1 FHRMSHE
8 VNAFWAAHVVHH
20 QSEEYNLAVA
30 LRQGAFQSSFSWVF
44 YLPLAVIGFPPLL
57 FLTVSSLDTLYQF
70 WIHTRAIGRLGPL
83 EWVLNTPSHHRV
95 HHGRNPQY
103 IDRNHAGTLIIWDR
117 MFGTFEPEGHAVIY
131 GVTEPIASWNPVWA
145 NFHAYRN
152 LWADA
157 KRAKHWWD
165 KIRIWFMPPGWKP

>member
-1 FHRMSHE
+1 MFP
-8 VNAFWAAHVVHH
+8 VTKWVPPAVVMFM
-20 QSEEYNLAVA
+20 LAVDLA
-30 LRQGAFQSSFSWVF
+30 YQYFVHTESIGKLPAWYE
-44 YLPLAVIGFPPLL
+44 YLF
-57 FLTVSSLDTLYQF
+57 D
-70 WIHTRAIGRLGPL
+70 
-83 EWVLNTPSHHRV
+83 TPSNHRV

-117 MFGTFEPEGHAVIY
+117 MFGTFEPEGDAVIY

-165 KIRIWFMPPGWKP
+165 KIRIWFMPPGWKPPSAPDLEYRSIELTAPKYDPPFHWRTGAWART